1 MRIYLADLGHNV
13 ITATSDV
20 YPLGIANLASYAQAN
35 INAPMAFSIFREPEE
50 LKEAI
55 DATPPDVLG
64 VSSYS
69 WNHRLSTMFARYAK
83 AKNPAMLTLMGGPNF
98 PLTVDEQESWMRTMP
113 EIDVHVRGPVYEG
126 EQAFRNLIQRFIDV
140 GASVE
145 GVMDEAV
152 PGSQWISPKGGDFVV
167 GGELERIRDLD
178 EIPSPYI
185 SGMMD
190 KFFRTGYFALMQIA
204 RGCPFTCQFCNSS
217 PRSNSKA
224 FRHSFEN
231 IKADLDYIV
240 ARIPP
245 DGPLCFADDNFGM
258 YEQDEEVADYLGHLM
273 DVHDWPKYI
282 RTTTGKNK
290 GDRIIRV
297 MRKAKG
303 RLPMTSAVQSLNPVV
318 LKNIRRQNISLDT
331 YADIQKELH
340 SQGMQS
346 YGELILCMPGESKK
360 TFFEAVDKLIETG
373 VSRVSAHQLMLLHGA
388 PLSDPDQRERFG
400 FKTRFRIV
408 ARCLGEYTDAE
419 RVVETEEMVVE
430 TPDFSFDDYIDTRV
444 FHLLLTI
451 YYYEDNFE
459 EAFKLAREFGARPF
473 QVVQRMQ
480 ELLGEAPEAFRNAIE
495 EYIRE
500 NKEELY
506 DTREECIAAAEANYD
521 RLMSGE
527 LGGNLLSK
535 YSMIGRFFVLP
546 EALDF
551 LETTLMSLVEEKETA
566 DGPEMVH
573 CVSDYFR
580 SVMLH
585 APFANSLEATPVWST
600 LYDVDAWRQADYAT
614 PLSAHSLKAEKD
626 FQTSIDPRTKS
637 LILSRLKTFGEH
649 PQGMGRFTRTM
660 FAKDLRRQL
669 ESDSRAN

>member
-1 MRIYLADLGHNV
+1 MRIYLADLGHNM

-20 YPLGIANLASYAQAN
+20 YPLGVANLASYALAN
-35 INAPMAFSIFREPEE
+35 VNSPTPLSFSIYREPDE

-55 DATPPDVLG
+55 DAAPPDVLG

-69 WNHRLSTMFARYAK
+69 WNHRLSTTFARYAK
-83 AKNPAMLTLMGGPNF
+83 AKNPKTMTLMGGPNF
-98 PLTVDEQESWMRTMP
+98 PLTKDEQESWMREMP
-113 EIDVHVRGPVYEG
+113 EIDAHVRGPTYEG
-126 EQAFRNLIQRFIDV
+126 EQAFRNLIQRFVDANGDIHETM
-140 GASVE
+140 S
-145 GVMDEAV
+145 EAL
-152 PGSQWISPKGGDFVV
+152 PGNQWINPKTKEFVL

-178 EIPSPYI
+178 EIPSPYLN
-185 SGMMD
+185 GMMD
-190 KFFRTGYFALMQIA
+190 KFFDTGYFAHMQIA
-204 RGCPFTCQFCNSS
+204 RGCPFTCQFCNSA

-240 ARIPP
+240 ARISA
-245 DGPLCFADDNFGM
+245 DAPLCFADDNFGM
-258 YEQDEEVADYLGHLM
+258 YEQDEEIADYLGHLM
-273 DVHDWPKYI
+273 EKHDWPKYI

-331 YADIQKELH
+331 YADIQQDLH
-340 SQGMQS
+340 AQGMQS
-346 YGELILCMPGESKK
+346 YGELILCMPGETKES
-360 TFFEAVDKLIETG
+360 FFEAVDKLIETG

-408 ARCLGEYTDAE
+408 ARCLGNYTGDKPVIE
-419 RVVETEEMVVE
+419 SEEMVVE
-430 TPDFSFDDYIDTRV
+430 TPDFSFDDYIETRV

-459 EAFKLAREFGARPF
+459 EAFKLAREFGYRPF
-473 QVVQRMQ
+473 HVVQRMQ
-480 ELLGEAPEAFRNAIE
+480 LLLDKAPKPFREAIN

-506 DTREECIAAAEANYD
+506 DTREECIAAAEENYD
-521 RLMSGE
+521 KLLSGE

-551 LETTLMSLVEEKETA
+551 LEMTLRSLVKESTA
-566 DGPEMVH
+566 ENGVDMVFAV
-573 CVSDYFR
+573 CDYFR
-580 SVMLH
+580 KVMLH
-585 APFANSLEATPVWST
+585 APFADSLEETPDWSAR
-600 LYDVDAWRQADYAT
+600 YDVEAWRAKDYAE
-614 PLSAHSLKAEKD
+614 PLASFALDDPKD
-626 FQTSIDPRTKS
+626 FKTSIDPRTKS
-637 LILSRLKTFGEH
+637 LILSRLETFGEH

-660 FAKDLRRQL
+660 FAKDLRRQVG
-669 ESDSRAN
+669 AV